1 MSAAAGFV
9 RYTASVPI
17 MTVELS
23 TVLDAPPER
32 IWEAVNRTALHAY
45 VTRPLLTFE
54 PVDPPILPER
64 WEEQEYRVRMKLFGI
79 VPLGWQIVKVERPT
93 TEGASKQ
100 IRDNGR
106 GALIRRWDHLITIE
120 PAGPRRTRYTDW
132 VEVEAG
138 LLTPLVWA
146 FARVFYAHRQR
157 RWQRLVAH
165 GFRYGG
171 VDPAG

>member
-1 MSAAAGFV
+1 MISKARLISRIA
-9 RYTASVPI
+9 P
-17 MTVELS
+17 
-23 TVLDAPPER
+23 VLPPR
-32 IWEAVNRTALHAY
+32 ALA
-45 VTRPLLTFE
+45 
-54 PVDPPILPER
+54 
-64 WEEQEYRVRMKLFGI
+64 
-79 VPLGWQIVKVERPT
+79 
-93 TEGASKQ
+93 
-100 IRDNGR
+100 R

-132 VEVEAG
+132 VEAEAG

>member
-79 VPLGWQIVKVERPT
+79 VRLGWQIVKVERPT

-171 VDPAG
+171 VGPAG